1 MPSHS
6 SVTETIAS
14 QPVPDTTPSFE
25 RLRDALLDLSE
36 PVGKRTRA
44 IFYLR
49 SRGGLEDLQV
59 LLQALLN
66 REDSELM
73 RHELAY
79 VIGQFQREEACD
91 TLHRVLSDELDDGMV
106 RHEAAEALGAI
117 GAAQSLPIL
126 EQFSTDSAPEVSD
139 TCKLAVD
146 LVKYKLAKAQ
156 GKVAEGEVDRNPYLS
171 EDPAPAAEK
180 DVTTAE
186 LRKVL
191 LDHDGDMFAKYRAM
205 FSLRNRNTE
214 EAALAL
220 AEAFSDPNALF
231 KHEVAYVMGQME
243 NPVLVPALKK
253 VLLDD
258 SEHRMVRHEAAE
270 ALGAIGTTECEDILK
285 QYLKDD
291 VQVVRESCE
300 VALDIMDYWAP
311 SK

>member
-6 SVTETIAS
+6 AVTETISAS
-14 QPVPDTTPSFE
+14 EAVDTTPSFE
-25 RLRDALLDLSE
+25 RLRDALLDLQE

-59 LLQALLN
+59 LLTALLN
-66 REDSELM
+66 RKDSELM

-91 TLHRVLSDELDDGMV
+91 TLHQVLADASDDGMV

-117 GAAQSLPIL
+117 GAAQSLPVL
-126 EQFSTDSAPEVSD
+126 EKFSADAAPEVSD
-139 TCKLAVD
+139 TCKLAAS
-146 LVKYKLAKAQ
+146 LVKYKLAKARGEIQ
-156 GKVAEGEVDRNPYLS
+156 EGEVDRNPYLS

-180 DVTTAE
+180 TVATAE

-220 AEAFSDPNALF
+220 AEAFADPNALF

-243 NPVLVPALKK
+243 NPVTVPALKK
-253 VLLDD
+253 VLLDE

-270 ALGAIGTTECEDILK
+270 ALGAIGTTECEEILK
-285 QYLKDD
+285 HYLKDD

>member
-6 SVTETIAS
+6 SVTETIATVADS
-14 QPVPDTTPSFE
+14 APSFE
-25 RLRDALLDLSE
+25 QLRDAMLDLSE

-49 SRGGLEDLQV
+49 SRGGLEDLRV
-59 LLQALLN
+59 LLAALRN
-66 REDSELM
+66 RQDSELM

-79 VIGQFQREEACD
+79 VIGQFQMEEACD
-91 TLHRVLSDELDDGMV
+91 TLHQVLADATDDGMV

-117 GAAQSLPIL
+117 GAAQSLPVL
-126 EQFSTDSAPEVSD
+126 DQFSADPAPEVAD
-139 TCKLAVD
+139 TCKLAAS
-146 LVKYKLAKAQ
+146 LVQYKVAKAK
-156 GKVAEGEVDRNPYLS
+156 GEIEEGEVDRNPYLS

-180 DVTTAE
+180 DVPTAE
-186 LRKVL
+186 LRRVL
-191 LDHDGDMFAKYRAM
+191 LDHNGDMFAKYRAM

-220 AEAFSDPNALF
+220 AEAFDDPNALF

-253 VLLDD
+253 VLLDET
-258 SEHRMVRHEAAE
+258 EHRMVRHEAAE
-270 ALGAIGTTECEDILK
+270 ALGAIGTTECEEILK

-291 VQVVRESCE
+291 VKVVRESCE

-311 SK
+311 AQ